1 MSHAPQSPG
10 PLQSLDEWEDF
21 VVARYP
27 EEGVTAN
34 KLDKDFASLVER
46 FQATMKAVN
55 EWTLEGLDARKML
68 EERLA
73 ALSGQLHDIEEQ
85 LNTGSGFDASRVESI
100 KAAIRAGEF
109 KVNPSK
115 VADKLLATVRELVG
129 K

>member
-1 MSHAPQSPG
+1 MKIGQGSGSTPWNANVQDRVETLRKPG
-10 PLQSLDEWEDF
+10 NGQES
-21 VVARYP
+21 AAN
-27 EEGVTAN
+27 VT
-34 KLDKDFASLVER
+34 LS
-46 FQATMKAVN
+46 
-55 EWTLEGLDARKML
+55 
-68 EERLA
+68 